1 MSIDNQNNYFL
12 GASLPL
18 QGLGGGSW
26 LFLRAGSKRD
36 TLRGAI

>member
-18 QGLGGGSW
+18 QGLGVALGCGSRPH
-26 LFLRAGSKRD
+26 FVG
-36 TLRGAI
+36 

>member
-1 MSIDNQNNYFL
+1 MSRDNQNNYFL

-26 LFLRAGSKRD
+26 LWLTPPTSWAVN
-36 TLRGAI
+36 